1 MRRWILA
8 GAIMALLTVV
18 ALAGC
23 RAPVYVMRVEAQSG
37 VRWDGYY
44 GVARKAVN
52 GAVHDKLRISGN
64 GGWEL
69 ALPQDAGVIQGLVL
83 SVTKQGQDGVLRVLI
98 PQRRSRDGRGRGQRA
113 IRGSESHLGKP
124 TLGYPVRGWF
134 RPISWPFQ
142 AIPSTAGHEEPR
154 RTPGRRRD
162 DSRGGGRGCPAARG
176 LWALARTT
184 ASSWSRH
191 MPGSSPRASSRT
203 PSGTSG
209 TVNRSCEVAAR
220 SVPRPETGPADHRR
234 SGGRAA
240 TLANPSG

>member
-83 SVTKQGQDGVLRVLI
+83 SVTKQGQNGVLRVLI
-98 PQRRSRDGRGRGQRA
+98 LRGDRVMAEDAASGPYEGA
-113 IRGSESHLGKP
+113 SCTWGSP
-124 TLGYPVRGWF
+124 P
-134 RPISWPFQ
+134 
-142 AIPSTAGHEEPR
+142 
-154 RTPGRRRD
+154 
-162 DSRGGGRGCPAARG
+162 
-176 LWALARTT
+176 
-184 ASSWSRH
+184 
-191 MPGSSPRASSRT
+191 
-203 PSGTSG
+203 
-209 TVNRSCEVAAR
+209 
-220 SVPRPETGPADHRR
+220 
-234 SGGRAA
+234 
-240 TLANPSG
+240 